1 MILACSFLFCD
12 IFVWFWYQ
20 GGGGRVSSEM
30 SSEMF
35 LPLQFFGIVSE
46 DRDSLFCKSLVE
58 SPVKPSGPGLFVGSF

>member
-1 MILACSFLFCD
+1 
-12 IFVWFWYQ
+12 
-20 GGGGRVSSEM
+20 
-30 SSEMF
+30 MF